1 MKQAKTQQIAVVQA
15 APKPGAVQ
23 LRKKANPEFGD
34 DEVPSDAVA

>member
-1 MKQAKTQQIAVVQA
+1 MMLAKTQQIAVVHA

-23 LRKKANPEFGD
+23 LREKAIAEFGD